1 MENLERKF
9 DKVLSLQILDKSK
22 AITHILQEVRLL
34 WLDNRCLKLLTW
46 MSQEKPAYNDDV
58 TTVMSSGCT
67 VQEEMQKA
75 AFQALQLQKDAVHGY
90 IRNQVC
96 VDDRVK
102 AILHLW
108 LAVT

>member
-1 MENLERKF
+1 MSKAVHLDVTRET
-9 DKVLSLQILDKSK
+9 QIL
-22 AITHILQEVRLL
+22 HIV
-34 WLDNRCLKLLTW
+34 
-46 MSQEKPAYNDDV
+46 M
-58 TTVMSSGCT
+58 MSSGCT
-67 VQEEMQKA
+67 LQEEMQKA

-108 LAVT
+108 RAVA